1 MSGADQHRELETI
14 MSAALA
20 NGDLE
25 AHYEAEC
32 QLEQLHLAAAE
43 QLLAAGHVVEAAA
56 EYSTVARLNFEL
68 VNTLRQAIDS
78 GIDDSVGRDQME
90 QWQVAAQS
98 LALSTT
104 GEAALSRGLASPS
117 DAVTLFGEA
126 EAVFRKLAES
136 DDENGLDVV
145 RADYAMGLREASE
158 GREALL
164 RLDLDGATKILMR
177 ARARLEGIVETA
189 SAPDAGDELHQLRS
203 RLASDAD
210 AVASFYE
217 RAAFNSRLFAG
228 DYDAAI
234 AHADASGE
242 RLEAALAGLGE
253 QAPAWVVFSMRSQ
266 IAQTQSERL
275 RAKAG
280 RYRAEDKWD
289 EARHA
294 YERSRSELLEAAK
307 LILQTR
313 LPQATV
319 SQEMLVSGASLTIGA
334 ELRSLATERQLGEEL
349 ALLRK
354 ERDELVQN
362 LRSIGM
368 TVNTYAEASAVA
380 EQQVQLAVRVE
391 QSVRAALGDLGQA
404 LQASKLGAEGDAT
417 AQELDQL
424 LASKDTPDSFIARAG
439 RLTKRVAEIAKGAG
453 EAAAPLLPVLRILG
467 PLVGVPIP

>member
-1 MSGADQHRELETI
+1 MSEAGQHHELETT
-14 MSAALA
+14 MSVALA
-20 NGDLE
+20 NGDLKT
-25 AHYEAEC
+25 HYEAEC
-32 QLEQLHLAAAE
+32 KLEQLHVVAAE
-43 QLLAAGHVVEAAA
+43 QLFAAGHVAEAAA

-68 VNTLRQAIDS
+68 VNTLQQAIDS
-78 GIDDSVGRDQME
+78 GTDGPVGRDQME

-117 DAVTLFGEA
+117 DAVTLYGEA
-126 EAVFRKLAES
+126 EAAFRKLAES
-136 DDENGLDVV
+136 NDESGLNAL
-145 RADYAMGLREASE
+145 RADYALGMREASE

-177 ARARLEGIVETA
+177 ARAHLEGSIETA
-189 SAPDAGDELHQLRS
+189 STPDAGEELRQLAA
-203 RLASDAD
+203 RLASDAE
-210 AVASFYE
+210 AVASLYE
-217 RAAFNSRLFAG
+217 RAAFNACLLAG

-234 AHADASGE
+234 AHADASFE

-253 QAPAWVVFSMRSQ
+253 QAPSWIAFSVRSQ

-275 RAKAG
+275 RAEAG
-280 RYRAEDKWD
+280 RYRAKGNWD
-289 EARHA
+289 EARYA

-313 LPQATV
+313 LPQATAW
-319 SQEMLVSGASLTIGA
+319 QEMLVSGASLTIGV

-380 EQQVQLAVRVE
+380 EQQVQLSVRVE
-391 QSVRAALGDLGQA
+391 QSVRAALSDLGRA
-404 LQASKLGAEGDAT
+404 LQASKLGAEGDDA

-424 LASKDTPDSFIARAG
+424 LASKDTPDSFVARAG
-439 RLTKRVAEIAKGAG
+439 RLTKRVTEIAKGAG
-453 EAAAPLLPVLRILG
+453 EAAAPLLAVLRILG
-467 PLVGVPIP
+467 PLVGVPIA